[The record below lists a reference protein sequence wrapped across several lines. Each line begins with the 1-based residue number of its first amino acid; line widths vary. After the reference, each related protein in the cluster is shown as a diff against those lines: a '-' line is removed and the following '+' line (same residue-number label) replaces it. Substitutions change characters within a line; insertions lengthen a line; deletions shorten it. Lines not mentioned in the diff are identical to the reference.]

1 MTVALTSISPW
12 IPRSST
18 AVDELI
24 EARKLTDVEAQT
36 FRSLGINT
44 VAEDPA
50 ATPAEMAAAAGI
62 AALRTCGLDPA
73 DVGALLVVQP
83 RVPEFFMA
91 SEATRVQAAIGATRA
106 MTFSVADLGCVSSSA
121 ALLTGRALLAGDVD
135 LPNVLLVHA
144 SKSPTPRRYR
154 HPVTI
159 NGEGAVA
166 VVLQRRGRP
175 EMIDISLETDGSYW
189 DLFRV
194 AYRDVPYSQW
204 YEQCTSP
211 KDYSFKLAIESRN
224 RFSRMNDEILAR
236 NGQRMGDVDHFVMQN
251 LSLGAFQ
258 FYEEFF
264 GITIAKACKTNLQ
277 RYGHLGSM
285 DVILNIHT
293 AVETGEFSE
302 GDLVLVMNNSP
313 VAAWSSML
321 VRI

>member
-1 MTVALTSISPW
+1 MNVALTSIAPW
-12 IPRSST
+12 IPQGSV
-18 AVDELI
+18 AVDELA
-24 EARKLTDVEAQT
+24 ETRTLNDVEAHT
-36 FRSLGINT
+36 FRSLGIDT
-44 VAEDPA
+44 IAEDPA
-50 ATPAEMAAAAGI
+50 TTAADMAAAAGA
-62 AALRTCGLDPA
+62 AALEARGLDP
-73 DVGALLVVQP
+73 DGVGALLVVQP

-121 ALLTGRALLAGDVD
+121 ALITGRALLAGDD
-135 LPNVLLVHA
+135 ALANVLVVHA

-159 NGEGAVA
+159 NGEGAIA
-166 VVLQRRGRP
+166 FLLAREGRP

-194 AYRDVPYSQW
+194 AYRDIPYSQW
-204 YEQCTSP
+204 YEQCASP

-224 RFSRMNDEILAR
+224 RFTRMNEEILAR
-236 NGQRMGDVDHFVMQN
+236 NGRRMGDVDHYVMQN
-251 LSLGAFQ
+251 LSQGAFQ

-264 GITIAKACKTNLQ
+264 GIAVAKACKTNLE

-293 AVETGEFSE
+293 AMETGEFSP

-313 VAAWSSML
+313 VAAWSTML
-321 VRI
+321 LRI

>member
-1 MTVALTSISPW
+1 VSVAFTSIAPW
-12 IPRSST
+12 IPKTSI
-18 AVDELI
+18 AVDQLDEIRELD
-24 EARKLTDVEAQT
+24 AVQAQT
-36 FRSLGINT
+36 FRSLGIAT
-44 VAEDPA
+44 VTEDPDL
-50 ATPAEMAAAAGI
+50 TPAAMAAAAGS
-62 AALRTCGLDPA
+62 AALRGCDLDPA
-73 DVGALLVVQP
+73 EVGALIVVQP

-91 SEATRVQAAIGATRA
+91 SEATRVQVAVGATRA
-106 MTFSVADLGCVSSSA
+106 MTFTVADLGCVSSSA
-121 ALLTGRALLAGDVD
+121 ALVTGRALLAGDDSLV
-135 LPNVLLVHA
+135 NVLIVHA

-159 NGEGAVA
+159 NGEGAIA
-166 VVLQRRGRP
+166 LVLTRDGTP
-175 EMIDISLETDGSYW
+175 EMIDVSLETDGAYW

-204 YEQCTSP
+204 FEHCTST

-224 RFSRMNDEILAR
+224 RFARMNEGILTR
-236 NGQRMGDVDHFVMQN
+236 SSLKMDDVDHFVMQN
-251 LSLGAFQ
+251 LSLGAFH

-264 GITIAKACKTNLQ
+264 DITFAHACTTNLQ

-285 DVILNIHT
+285 DVLLNLHT
-293 AVETGEFSE
+293 AMETGEFSA

>member
-1 MTVALTSISPW
+1 VNVALTSIAPW
-12 IPRSST
+12 VPPRSV
-18 AVDELI
+18 AVAELA
-24 EARKLTDVEAQT
+24 ETRKLADVEAQT
-36 FRSLGINT
+36 FRSLGIDT

-50 ATPAEMAAAAGI
+50 TPAADMAAAAGR
-62 AALRTCGLDPA
+62 AALSELGLDPA
-73 DVGALLVVQP
+73 GLGALLVIQP

-91 SEATRVQAAIGATRA
+91 SEATRVQAALGATKA

-121 ALLTGRALLAGDVD
+121 ALVTGRALLAADDG
-135 LPNVLLVHA
+135 LSEVLVVHA

-159 NGEGAVA
+159 NGEGAIA
-166 VVLQRRGRP
+166 FVLARDGRP

-204 YEQCTSP
+204 YEHCASP

-224 RFSRMNDEILAR
+224 RFTRMNEAILAR
-236 NGQRMGDVDHFVMQN
+236 NGQRMDDVDHFVMQN

-293 AVETGEFSE
+293 AMETGEFSP

-313 VAAWSSML
+313 VAAWSTML